1 MRCMLSEVVV
11 VTEDAAVA
19 MEVDHDA
26 RQVWSEVMRVLPP
39 ETDASF
45 LAPADEAVA
54 ARLTS
59 PIATTYIDTDK
70 ISFER

>member
-1 MRCMLSEVVV
+1 
-11 VTEDAAVA
+11 
-19 MEVDHDA
+19 MEIDHDA
-26 RQVWSEVMRVLPP
+26 KQVWSEVMRVLPP

-45 LAPADEAVA
+45 LTPADEAVA

-59 PIATTYIDTDK
+59 PIVTTYIDTDK